1 MRASVVMALAVILYI
16 VARWTRN
23 EPAVTLPSVLSG
35 LFAIFIIA
43 VLDSGNRT
51 QEIARGFA
59 WLFFIVAAYAA
70 LPGFIK
76 SIGQAQK
83 SAAKTAKNTVSK
95 GGTAS
100 A

>member
-1 MRASVVMALAVILYI
+1 MALAVLLYI

-23 EPAVTLPSVLSG
+23 EPAVTLASVLSG

-43 VLDSGNRT
+43 VLDSGSRT

-76 SIGQAQK
+76 SVAQAQK
-83 SAAKTAKNTVSK
+83 SAATTAKSTVK
-95 GGTAS
+95 GGSSVA
-100 A
+100 

>member
-1 MRASVVMALAVILYI
+1 MALAVILYI
-16 VARWTRN
+16 IARWTRN

-70 LPGFIK
+70 LPGLVK
-76 SIGQAQK
+76 SISQAQK
-83 SAAKTAKNTVSK
+83 SAAATAKSTVK
-95 GGTAS
+95 GGTGNA
-100 A
+100 

>member
-1 MRASVVMALAVILYI
+1 MRASIVMAVAVILYI
-16 VARWTRN
+16 IARWTRN
-23 EPAVTLPSVLSG
+23 EPAVTLPAVLSG
-35 LFAIFIIA
+35 AFAIFVIA
-43 VLDSGNRT
+43 LLDSGTRT

-70 LPGFIK
+70 IPGFIK

-83 SAAKTAKNTVSK
+83 SAAQTAKATVK

>member
-1 MRASVVMALAVILYI
+1 MRASVIMAVAVLLYI
-16 VARWTRN
+16 IARWTRN

-43 VLDSGNRT
+43 LLDHGKT
-51 QEIARGFA
+51 EEIAKGFA

-70 LPGFIK
+70 LPGFMK

-83 SAAKTAKNTVSK
+83 SAAKTAKSTLE
-95 GGTAS
+95 GGIAG

>member
-1 MRASVVMALAVILYI
+1 MRASVIMAVAVLLYI
-16 VARWTRN
+16 IARWTRN

-43 VLDSGNRT
+43 LLDHGKT
-51 QEIARGFA
+51 EEIAKGFA

-70 LPGFIK
+70 LPGFMK

-83 SAAKTAKNTVSK
+83 SAAKTAKSTLK
-95 GGTAS
+95 GGIAG

>member
-1 MRASVVMALAVILYI
+1 MALAVILYVI
-16 VARWTRN
+16 ARWTRN

-43 VLDSGNRT
+43 LLDSGSRT

-70 LPGFIK
+70 IPGIVK
-76 SIGQAQK
+76 SIATAQK
-83 SAAKTAKNTVSK
+83 SAAKTAKSTVKK
-95 GGTAS
+95 GGTAN

>member
-1 MRASVVMALAVILYI
+1 MRASIVMALAVILYI
-16 VARWTRN
+16 IARWTRD

-43 VLDSGNRT
+43 LLDSGNRT

-70 LPGFIK
+70 LPGFTK
-76 SIGQAQK
+76 SISQAQK
-83 SAAKTAKNTVSK
+83 SAAKTAKSTVK
-95 GGTAS
+95 GGTAN